1 MYSCSSVDFLY
12 AMDNLHLSIEVLKKI
27 SHLVAKRCPVS
38 ELLSQILEI
47 LHSEMGLL
55 RGTVALKE
63 GDMLVIEAS
72 QGLSKSEAERGM
84 YRVGEGITGMV
95 ALNGKPKIIADV
107 SKEKGFLNRTGA
119 RSGERNVAFICVPV
133 IYMDNVIGTISI
145 DRKVAPDTDL
155 NADLRLLEIIA
166 NITAEAVYAAYTEVE
181 EHEKLVSENKRLQ
194 MELENKLRPSEII
207 GTGSNMKKVYQMIFK
222 VASSNATVLIRGES
236 GTGKELVAR
245 AIQKSSFRRD
255 KPFVS
260 VNCAALPEGLIESE
274 LFGHEKG
281 AFTGAVNRKVG
292 LVEVADKGTLFLD
305 EVGDLTLFMQL
316 KLLRFIQEHTF
327 YRVGGGEER
336 KVDVRIIAATSRNL
350 EEMMRSGTFR
360 EDLYYRLNVFPIYLP
375 ALRNR
380 KCDITILAEHFLQ
393 KYNLIHGRSI
403 ARFSTPAINMLTS
416 YYWPGNV
423 RELENCIEYAVLNS
437 TDNVISGYN
446 LPPTL
451 QTEQTAKS
459 AASPEFSDGENVDYE
474 TLVGN
479 FEREIIINALK
490 NKKGN
495 ASAAAK
501 YLKTT
506 PRIILYKIKKLNIDP
521 ELYR

>member
-1 MYSCSSVDFLY
+1 MPQNKHKL
-12 AMDNLHLSIEVLKKI
+12 MDNHQHVSIEVLKKI
-27 SHLVAKRCPVS
+27 SHLVAKRSSVQ
-38 ELLSQILEI
+38 EMISQILDT
-47 LHSEMGLL
+47 LHTEMGLL
-55 RGTVALKE
+55 RGTVALRE

-72 QGLSKSEAERGM
+72 QGLSKREAERGT
-84 YRVGEGITGMV
+84 YRIGEGITGMV
-95 ALNGKPKIIADV
+95 ALEGKSRVIADV

-119 RSGERNVAFICVPV
+119 RSGETNVAFICVPI
-133 IYMDNVIGTISI
+133 IYMDDVIGTISI
-145 DRKVAPDTDL
+145 DRKTDENTDL
-155 NADLRLLEIIA
+155 DADLRLLEIIA
-166 NITAEAVYAAYTEVE
+166 NIMADAVYAAYAEVE
-181 EHEKLVSENKRLQ
+181 EREKLISENKRLHL
-194 MELENKLRPSEII
+194 ELENKLRPTEIV
-207 GTGSNMKKVYQMIFK
+207 GNCANMKNVYSMIFK

-245 AIQKSSFRRD
+245 AIQKNSLRKD

-260 VNCAALPEGLIESE
+260 INCAALPEGLIESE

-281 AFTGAVNRKVG
+281 SFTGAVNRKAG
-292 LVEVADKGTLFLD
+292 LVEVADTGTLFLD

-327 YRVGGGEER
+327 FRVGSSQER
-336 KVDVRIIAATSRNL
+336 RVDVRILAATSRNL
-350 EEMMRSGTFR
+350 EEMIKAGTFR

-380 KCDITILAEHFLQ
+380 KCDITSLAEHFLE
-393 KYNLIHGRSI
+393 KYNLIHNKSVSRI
-403 ARFSTPAINMLTS
+403 STTAINMLTS

-423 RELENCIEYAVLNS
+423 RELENCMEYAVLNTS
-437 TDNVISGYN
+437 DNVISGYN

-451 QTEQTAKS
+451 QTDLSTAS
-459 AASPEFSDGENVDYE
+459 VPAFAGDGAEPENTDYE

-490 NKKGN
+490 KNNGN

-521 ELYR
+521 LLYK